1 MAYES
6 TESGRF
12 EVFVGSFPDF
22 RVKRQVSSQ
31 GGGEPLW
38 RQDGKELFYLSSEG
52 KLISAA
58 VRAGTT
64 LQIGESKVLFQS
76 PLTSPSMQVHEYWAT
91 HDGQKFLFV
100 APQTPAGANEP
111 INVVV
116 SWDANLPK

>member
-1 MAYES
+1 MELVVNEGSPEDKFRFPISLEREEEDSVRILICGVEKDVTHDES
-6 TESGRF
+6 
-12 EVFVGSFPDF
+12 
-22 RVKRQVSSQ
+22 
-31 GGGEPLW
+31 
-38 RQDGKELFYLSSEG
+38 
-52 KLISAA
+52 A

-76 PLTSPSMQVHEYWAT
+76 PLTSPSMEVNEYWAT